1 MTKNQNSNLEK
12 LRFPN
17 LLWKSSFLFFLV
29 FSIGF
34 AQDSKTIEGTD
45 IEKVKSVIP
54 EHIKWVREQIDN
66 GTIKQSG
73 KWGESG
79 GITII
84 QADSIAEV
92 EDIIKKDPLKDLTS
106 YEIKQFFPDVKIDST
121 SQSV

>member
-1 MTKNQNSNLEK
+1 MYYLT
-12 LRFPN
+12 
-17 LLWKSSFLFFLV
+17 V
-29 FSIGF
+29 
-34 AQDSKTIEGTD
+34 SKTIEGTD